1 LGFVIE
7 EMGSVILPNPL
18 TYAKVTP
25 R

>member
-18 TYAKVTP
+18 TYTKVTP